1 MEKREFIPFDAET
14 FLMIEDVT
22 GTEPEVT
29 EKENYFELKMYAPD
43 KEERII
49 EAAIYAVQGRYGKR
63 IKDVRTIKEQNL
75 LRGAIFF
82 VDSENARR
90 FGGLFIPDRKRRNVG
105 RTGGKFYC
113 IGTGRKIWQNGY
125 ANVYG

>member
-1 MEKREFIPFDAET
+1 
-14 FLMIEDVT
+14 MIEDVT

-82 VDSENARR
+82 VEYEKGTENLAKWICKR
-90 FGGLFIPDRKRRNVG
+90 LWLILKKKTPIPPD
-105 RTGGKFYC
+105 
-113 IGTGRKIWQNGY
+113 
-125 ANVYG
+125 

>member
-1 MEKREFIPFDAET
+1 MEKKRFIPFDAET

-63 IKDVRTIKEQNL
+63 ILRADRIPGGGYGGPDSCDL
-75 LRGAIFF
+75 L
-82 VDSENARR
+82 
-90 FGGLFIPDRKRRNVG
+90 
-105 RTGGKFYC
+105 
-113 IGTGRKIWQNGY
+113 
-125 ANVYG
+125 

>member
-1 MEKREFIPFDAET
+1 
-14 FLMIEDVT
+14 MIEDVT

-63 IKDVRTIKEQNL
+63 IK
-75 LRGAIFF
+75 
-82 VDSENARR
+82 NAPE
-90 FGGLFIPDRKRRNVG
+90 L
-105 RTGGKFYC
+105 
-113 IGTGRKIWQNGY
+113 
-125 ANVYG
+125 

>member
-1 MEKREFIPFDAET
+1 
-14 FLMIEDVT
+14 MIEDVT

-63 IKDVRTIKEQNL
+63 IKKRPGIIT
-75 LRGAIFF
+75 GALPFRYRN
-82 VDSENARR
+82 E
-90 FGGLFIPDRKRRNVG
+90 RKPKLA
-105 RTGGKFYC
+105 T
-113 IGTGRKIWQNGY
+113 
-125 ANVYG
+125 

>member
-1 MEKREFIPFDAET
+1 MRKR

-63 IKDVRTIKEQNL
+63 IKDVRTIK
-75 LRGAIFF
+75 
-82 VDSENARR
+82 
-90 FGGLFIPDRKRRNVG
+90 
-105 RTGGKFYC
+105 RTKPFAWC
-113 IGTGRKIWQNGY
+113 NILC
-125 ANVYG
+125 

>member
-1 MEKREFIPFDAET
+1 MEKSKLTPFDVET

-29 EKENYFELKMYAPD
+29 EKGNYFELKMYAPD
-43 KEERII
+43 KEESII

-82 VDSENARR
+82 VEYEKGAENLPNELRTNL
-90 FGGLFIPDRKRRNVG
+90 GMPDETAGDYLLPPIVRSSSITRK
-105 RTGGKFYC
+105 
-113 IGTGRKIWQNGY
+113 
-125 ANVYG
+125 A